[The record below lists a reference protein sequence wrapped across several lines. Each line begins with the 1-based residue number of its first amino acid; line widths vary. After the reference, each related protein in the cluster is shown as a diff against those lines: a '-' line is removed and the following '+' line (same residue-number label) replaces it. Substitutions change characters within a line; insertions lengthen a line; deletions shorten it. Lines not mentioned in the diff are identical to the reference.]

1 MGIVKHF
8 GKFLPSLVA
17 SLGSEARRKL
27 KLLSSRH
34 ELPVFL
40 TLHFSFASQDPQS
53 RSAKRRTSR
62 RLLQSGEQSLGDV
75 SKRVSPS
82 ETKEG
87 GHANMTKESSESS
100 RPKASTHAEGE
111 ERLGA
116 LRIHLADL
124 LIEDSNDHEA
134 ARTFLQKRIC
144 LLFPH
149 LRRFAAVQAS
159 IKKARR
165 KHVADKYHSSNSTSR
180 PSLCLTHLERSVKE
194 RSKCRLRANPS
205 NHQLTQSTTHL
216 DTKTLQT
223 SKKKKKTAQLV
234 DRHQLWK
241 RPTNEPNKESNGQPT
256 RKPTNH

>member
-1 MGIVKHF
+1 MPHGTSVVDLGRQSALSKKCIPSTWKTCDNCEVNTRIVFAKKVCDFVMGIVKHF

-40 TLHFSFASQDPQS
+40 TLRFSFASQDPQS

-100 RPKASTHAEGE
+100 RPKASTHTEGE

-134 ARTFLQKRIC
+134 ARTFLQK
-144 LLFPH
+144 
-149 LRRFAAVQAS
+149 
-159 IKKARR
+159 
-165 KHVADKYHSSNSTSR
+165 
-180 PSLCLTHLERSVKE
+180 
-194 RSKCRLRANPS
+194 
-205 NHQLTQSTTHL
+205 
-216 DTKTLQT
+216 
-223 SKKKKKTAQLV
+223 
-234 DRHQLWK
+234 
-241 RPTNEPNKESNGQPT
+241 
-256 RKPTNH
+256 